1 MKLEN
6 VHKEI
11 LIGSLKSANSKG
23 DFLDLINQCKDLL
36 FNNASPEW
44 LFFDLR
50 HDKSNKK
57 FNDFTMKQ
65 LNYYILSSKKAT
77 QYKSFSISKKNGGVR
92 TIEAP
97 VKGLKLLQQ
106 CINFLLQ
113 LGFEPNA
120 AANGFVQNR
129 SVVTNAKRHIG
140 KTYVYN
146 TDLSNF
152 FPSIKFR
159 RVKSVLML
167 DPINLNDD
175 IAFIVANICC
185 KDGQLPQGAPTS
197 PVISNIIC
205 NRLDKKLVRLARKY
219 KSSYT
224 RYADDITFSSMEY
237 CFDKK
242 FEKELNV
249 IIKEEQFSVNTS
261 KVRLQKRGYRQEVT
275 GLIVNEKVNLRK
287 SYVKE
292 IRLWLHIWEK
302 YDYFSALAAFQK
314 NYLKYAKGTSFINV
328 LHGKLEYMKMVK
340 GHEDLLYKKYASQF
354 ESLLNSESESKNVDI
369 IEVLK
374 IWETKGIDTAISFYN
389 ESKKLN

>member
-1 MKLEN
+1 MKL
-6 VHKEI
+6 KETHRK
-11 LIGSLKSANSKG
+11 LLEGKLKSVKSKG
-23 DFLDLINQCKDLL
+23 EFLDLINLCKDLVY
-36 FNNASPEW
+36 N
-44 LFFDLR
+44 DLTPLR
-50 HDKSNKK
+50 IFLGVRNDISKKK

-65 LNYYILSSKKAT
+65 LNYYILSSKKVN
-77 QYKSFSISKKNGGVR
+77 QYKSFSVSKKNGGLR

-97 VKGLKLLQQ
+97 IKGLKFMQQ
-106 CINFLLQ
+106 CINILLQ
-113 LGFEPNA
+113 LSFEPNA

-129 SVVTNAKRHIG
+129 SVITNAKRHVG

-167 DPINLNDD
+167 DPINLNDE
-175 IAFIVANICC
+175 IAFIVANVCC

-197 PVISNIIC
+197 PVLSNVIC

-242 FEKELNV
+242 FEMELNTL
-249 IIKEEQFSVNTS
+249 IKGEHFFVNPI

-302 YDYFSALAAFQK
+302 YDYFSALTAFQK
-314 NYLKYAKGTSFINV
+314 NYLKYLKGTSFINV
-328 LHGKLEYMKMVK
+328 LQGKLEYMKMVR

-354 ESLLNSESESKNVDI
+354 ERLLKSEAEDKDVSI
-369 IEVLK
+369 LEVLK
-374 IWETKGIDTAISFYN
+374 IWETKGIDSAISFYN
-389 ESKKLN
+389 ESKKIN